1 MYSFSVALEIPRSI
15 LVRTEKKRN
24 KTGLRP
30 VSKTAQEL
38 VIKRGLCKEGV
49 RPPERKVR
57 GLFTRNEPRTKE
69 PVSPSSPV
77 GLNRPYM
84 APDVEGG
91 VWGAMHDHP
100 NLAPVTS

>member
-57 GLFTRNEPRTKE
+57 GLFTRNETE
-69 PVSPSSPV
+69 
-77 GLNRPYM
+77 
-84 APDVEGG
+84 DEGASESIQPG
-91 VWGAMHDHP
+91 RAVQTRHG
-100 NLAPVTS
+100 T